1 MPANSATLPNTATAE
16 LSRQELEQ
24 QLLQAQQSLQQTADT
39 LQQRNEELKQQL
51 EAAATSHSQQE
62 QLFSLINA
70 TLQTAKDGIIL
81 MDEDDSPVLFNQ
93 RAAEFLDTS
102 QGFIGCADSSDLLE
116 LLQNNSYNAEVFEQQ
131 LAAIQIQASASTSGT
146 LELLNGVVLEVYSQA
161 RMHDDEVIG
170 RVWNFHDITELRNNE
185 REIRYRAFHD
195 PLTELPNRHLFSD
208 RILTALSR
216 QQRTSAML
224 ALLFIDL
231 DGFKYVNDSLGHEVG
246 DLILQEVAK
255 RLKIVVRE
263 QDTVARHGGDEFLV
277 LLENVANR
285 AQLSEVAERILHTL
299 SQPFS
304 SNGQDIFMSA
314 SIGVSLAPQ
323 DGVEPEFLI
332 RNADMAM
339 YQAKKEGRN
348 NYQFFRPYMMEHS
361 SRQLL
366 LQSQLSQAL
375 QNNEFR
381 LYYQP
386 KICLETGIIV
396 GAEALI
402 RWQKDNGDIIAPG
415 EFIETAEQ
423 CGLIIPISE
432 WVLQAACA
440 QLQQWNNLVTENFVL
455 SINLSAIH
463 FKQKSIVS
471 DIMSSLEQHN
481 IAPHSFE
488 LELTESIVID
498 NPAKSIATLNEL
510 RDSGIKLSIDD
521 FGTGYS
527 SFNYLKELPITAIK
541 IDKSFIENIDVFSRD
556 LALVKSIIDIA
567 HILELEVVAEGIETT
582 KMQNLLK
589 QANCDTAQGYLYSRP
604 VPPEQFSELLS
615 NK

>member
-81 MDEDDSPVLFNQ
+81 MDEDDSPILFNQ

-432 WVLQAACA
+432 WVLQAACT
-440 QLQQWNNLVTENFVL
+440 QLQQWSNLVAENFVL

-481 IAPHSFE
+481 IAPHNFE

-541 IDKSFIENIDVFSRD
+541 IDKSFIENIDVFFRD